1 MSSKKKN
8 TGPVVF
14 RDTVYPSRV
23 LVLPDGRMLNVANGQ
38 VAVEASDNLARDY
51 LGQHPDLQAQE

>member
-14 RDTVYPSRV
+14 RDTAYTSR
-23 LVLPDGRMLNVANGQ
+23 
-38 VAVEASDNLARDY
+38 ASWSCPM
-51 LGQHPDLQAQE
+51 GGC

>member
-14 RDTVYPSRV
+14 LDTVYTSRV

-38 VAVEASDNLARDY
+38 VSVEANDSTARDY